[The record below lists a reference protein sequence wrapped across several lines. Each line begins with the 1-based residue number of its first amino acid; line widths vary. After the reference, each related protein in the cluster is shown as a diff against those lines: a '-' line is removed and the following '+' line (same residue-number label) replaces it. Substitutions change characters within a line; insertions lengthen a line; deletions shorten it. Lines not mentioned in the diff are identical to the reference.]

1 MMKKVTLTKLESIM
15 QRMRKTLRTIEKV
28 NLELGLPGVQ
38 VRIDSLL
45 QAGVDAELMELSI
58 KVQSKNTQNF
68 KQPYR
73 PYLLSASSPAEVRA
87 G

>member
-1 MMKKVTLTKLESIM
+1 MM
-15 QRMRKTLRTIEKV
+15 
-28 NLELGLPGVQ
+28 LELRCECSHMRYWMHEHLGL
-38 VRIDSLL
+38 
-45 QAGVDAELMELSI
+45 ELSI
-58 KVQSKNTQNF
+58 NVQSKNTQNL

>member
-1 MMKKVTLTKLESIM
+1 MIQIEEY
-15 QRMRKTLRTIEKV
+15 RMDSNYLFCVV
-28 NLELGLPGVQ
+28 NAKNCL
-38 VRIDSLL
+38 
-45 QAGVDAELMELSI
+45 ELSI
-58 KVQSKNTQNF
+58 NVQSKNTQNL